1 VRRIVPMLTLTRT
14 WNSVCAVSFMR
25 RGIALARDFARRR
38 EAFGRPLSA
47 HPLHQQTLAA
57 MQAEYEAGFHLCF
70 QLVHVLGRVEQGE
83 ADDAERGLLR
93 LLTALTKLT
102 TGKQVVAVCSEAV
115 EAFGGA
121 GYVEDTGLPV
131 VLRDAQ
137 VLPIWEGTTNVL
149 SLELL
154 RAADLSAL
162 AALRGLITRSAA
174 ACGDAR
180 LAAAAALAGRAADQA
195 LAWHRAAA
203 ADGPPALQA
212 GARRFALTLGRATA
226 LALVCEH
233 AQWALDHERDTRPR
247 SAAIAFSHQP
257 IDLMEGFGGPVAAAL
272 ALDEAT
278 VEPSALDAS

>member
-1 VRRIVPMLTLTRT
+1 
-14 WNSVCAVSFMR
+14 
-25 RGIALARDFARRR
+25 
-38 EAFGRPLSA
+38 
-47 HPLHQQTLAA
+47 
-57 MQAEYEAGFHLCF
+57 
-70 QLVHVLGRVEQGE
+70 VLGRVEHGE
-83 ADDAERGLLR
+83 ADDEERSLLR

-154 RAADLSAL
+154 KAADPSAL
-162 AALRGLITRSAA
+162 AALRGLITRSAG

-180 LAAAAALAGRAADQA
+180 LAAAVALAGRAADQA

-203 ADGPPALQA
+203 ADGPPALET

-226 LALVCEH
+226 LALLCEH

-257 IDLMEGFGGPVAAAL
+257 IDLMEAFAGPVAAAL